1 MEINEFLTQ
10 FKDSNPRYTCL
21 AFSGHSVNSIDEIK
35 NQLIQQLSPI
45 ELWIEPSLDKAPPT
59 SISPKDWCNKVFTEP
74 HPERLLILSPEDW
87 MFEWT
92 EGSQGHFWA
101 MLSQAYGG
109 KEKEV
114 FVIFKETPAI
124 TMLVMKYFVQRHLT
138 GNRSAWT
145 SKRGKK

>member
-1 MEINEFLTQ
+1 MELNEFLTQ
-10 FKDSNPRYTCL
+10 FENSKPRYCCL
-21 AFSGHSVNSIDEIK
+21 AFSGHSINSINEIK

-45 ELWIEPSLDKAPPT
+45 ELWIEPSLDKVPPS
-59 SISPKDWCNKVFTEP
+59 SISPIEWCKKVFTEP

-92 EGSQGHFWA
+92 EAEQRHFWA
-101 MLSQAYGG
+101 KLSQASGDKKG
-109 KEKEV
+109 V

-124 TMLVMKYFVQRHLT
+124 TMLVTQLFDQRHLT

-145 SKRGKK
+145 SKRGN